1 MTDDQSR
8 LSPDEFDISRGGTVA
23 PSIVAFLTLP
33 GLLDASWAGLFTGY
47 TFSAIYGWGSET
59 DARAAPVRRLPQLPS
74 AGSAYTTLVTRTCGV
89 RARICERA
97 AGVGALLQQRRH
109 GGRARVSYPCDL
121 AIPTPPAGQ
130 ILDPQRIN
138 VAIVGAS
145 TSQRLGNIR
154 NADACAN
161 GGWHANNPA
170 APTRVIPP
178 CVVRARAGRGAPG
191 ERRGAGAVRLPGP
204 YPRVKSAARP
214 SIRRTGLSVAPCRGK
229 VWTPV
234 DGHRHA
240 PHAASARGSR
250 RGNRSTRAT
259 ATRPRMSGSARPD
272 AVIHGLRAAGLCCAR
287 SPPTARATSPR
298 PRAMARGL
306 FTPTDVVFDGTSDRP
321 YTEEDPVSP
330 SHDYGRAKADAERLV
345 LDAHPDAAV
354 VRTSLLYTRSP
365 EDRQARLALDLAAG
379 RVKGALF
386 TDEIRNP
393 AMVDDVAASLLELCE
408 RPYAGVLHL
417 AGRDAVSRHA
427 FGAMLVGYHGG
438 DPSKLP
444 GARSADQAAVRPRNC
459 ALSSE
464 RAATVLRAVPR
475 GVSETLRRT

>member
-1 MTDDQSR
+1 MS
-8 LSPDEFDISRGGTVA
+8 
-23 PSIVAFLTLP
+23 
-33 GLLDASWAGLFTGY
+33 
-47 TFSAIYGWGSET
+47 
-59 DARAAPVRRLPQLPS
+59 
-74 AGSAYTTLVTRTCGV
+74 
-89 RARICERA
+89 
-97 AGVGALLQQRRH
+97 
-109 GGRARVSYPCDL
+109 
-121 AIPTPPAGQ
+121 
-130 ILDPQRIN
+130 
-138 VAIVGAS
+138 
-145 TSQRLGNIR
+145 
-154 NADACAN
+154 
-161 GGWHANNPA
+161 
-170 APTRVIPP
+170 
-178 CVVRARAGRGAPG
+178 
-191 ERRGAGAVRLPGP
+191 AVRLLITGG
-204 YPRVKSAARP
+204 
-214 SIRRTGLSVAPCRGK
+214 TGLLGRALVACASGRP
-229 VWTPV
+229 WTV
-234 DGHRHA
+234 
-240 PHAASARGSR
+240 
-250 RGNRSTRAT
+250 T
-259 ATRPRMSGSARPD
+259 ATHLTQPPREGSATWKSLDARDRDAVFECVRSARPD
-272 AVIHGLRAAGLCCAR
+272 AVIHTAYVQQGPSLRALTTDGARHVAEAARDAGAR
-287 SPPTARATSPR
+287 LVHLS
-298 PRAMARGL
+298 
-306 FTPTDVVFDGTSDRP
+306 TDVVFDGTSDRP

-330 SHDYGRAKADAERLV
+330 AHDYGRAKADAERLV

-393 AMVDDVAASLLELCE
+393 AMVDDVAASLIELCE